1 MTNKNQNNDIE
12 AKKQEIIG
20 WMNYG
25 IPRGK
30 TIPVFEYLLDE
41 LLTIHG
47 QKMYEKGRRD
57 AMERLEC
64 IECGCTE
71 HNACEGGCSWLD
83 ICSACYDR
91 NKSLSI

>member
-1 MTNKNQNNDIE
+1 MTNKKQNNDIE

-41 LLTIHG
+41 LLTAHG
-47 QKMYEKGRRD
+47 QKMYKKGRKDMLR
-57 AMERLEC
+57 EINE
-64 IECGCTE
+64 
-71 HNACEGGCSWLD
+71 LD
-83 ICSACYDR
+83 G
-91 NKSLSI
+91 